1 MLIYYTVQKT
11 ILGDDIMNIA
21 ICDDDW
27 SAVCTIK
34 KFVDLYM
41 SERVIETNV
50 FTFVSGKEL
59 LDTHIRFDI
68 VFLDIEMPG
77 LNGLEIHKKLK
88 ERYMDTIDVFITSH
102 ETYIDDA
109 LRLLP
114 YGFIQKPVEKERFF
128 KVLAGLIEEYT
139 NQDEEIA
146 VRTNDGIIKIKKS
159 HIVYAAIERRKVV
172 IQTIETCI
180 EANEPFAYWKETLKD
195 KLFFQVHQS
204 YIVNMQYVKSIT
216 KTTATMSYINCTK
229 GTSETF
235 DIYVSS
241 RKSATF
247 RKIYFDY
254 IGGMKK

>member
-1 MLIYYTVQKT
+1 
-11 ILGDDIMNIA
+11 MNIA

-34 KFVDLYM
+34 KLVDMYM
-41 SERVIETNV
+41 SERVIETNIY
-50 FTFVSGKEL
+50 TFKSGKEL
-59 LDTHIRFDI
+59 LDAQIRYDI

-77 LNGLEIHKKLK
+77 INGLEVHKKLK
-88 ERYMDTIDVFITSH
+88 DRYMDTIDVFITSH
-102 ETYIDDA
+102 DSYIDDA

-128 KVLAGLIEEYT
+128 KVLTGLIQEYN

-159 HIVYAAIERRKVV
+159 HIVYAAIERRKVLL
-172 IQTIETCI
+172 QTLETCI
-180 EANEPFAYWKETLKD
+180 EANEPFSYWKEKLRD

-204 YIVNMQYVKSIT
+204 YIVNMRYVKSIT
-216 KTTATMSYINCTK
+216 KASATMSYINCAK
-229 GTSETF
+229 GTTETF

-241 RKSATF
+241 RKSAAF
-247 RKIYFDY
+247 RKVYFDF
-254 IGGMKK
+254 IGG

>member
-1 MLIYYTVQKT
+1 
-11 ILGDDIMNIA
+11 MNIA

-34 KFVDLYM
+34 KLVDIYM
-41 SERVIETNV
+41 SDKASETNIY
-50 FTFVSGKEL
+50 TFKSGKDL
-59 LDTHIRFDI
+59 LDAQIRYDI

-77 LNGLEIHKKLK
+77 INGLEVHKKLK

-102 ETYIDDA
+102 DSYIDDA

-128 KVLAGLIEEYT
+128 KVLSGLIKEYN

-159 HIVYAAIERRKVV
+159 HIVYAAIERRKVLL
-172 IQTIETCI
+172 QTLDTSI
-180 EANEPFAYWKETLKD
+180 EANEPFSYWKEKLKD

-204 YIVNMQYVKSIT
+204 YIVNMRYVKSIT
-216 KTTATMSYINCTK
+216 KVTATMSYINCAK
-229 GTSETF
+229 GTTETF

-241 RKSATF
+241 RKSAAF
-247 RKIYFDY
+247 KKVYFDF
-254 IGGMKK
+254 IGG

>member
-1 MLIYYTVQKT
+1 
-11 ILGDDIMNIA
+11 MNIA

-27 SAVCTIK
+27 TAVCSIK
-34 KFVDLYM
+34 KLVELYM
-41 SERVIETNV
+41 SDRIVETNI
-50 FTFVSGKEL
+50 FTFSSGKEL
-59 LDTHIRFDI
+59 LDAQIRYDI
-68 VFLDIEMPG
+68 VFLDIEMPEI
-77 LNGLEIHKKLK
+77 NGLEVHKKLK
-88 ERYMDTIDVFITSH
+88 DRYMDTIDVFITSH
-102 ETYIDDA
+102 DTYIDDA

-114 YGFIQKPVEKERFF
+114 YGFIQKPVDKERFF

-172 IQTIETCI
+172 LQTIETLI
-180 EANEPFAYWKETLKD
+180 ETNEPFGYWKEILKD

-216 KTTATMSYINCTK
+216 KTAATMSYINCTK
-229 GTSETF
+229 GTTETF
-235 DIYVSS
+235 NIYVSS

-247 RKIYFDY
+247 RKVYFDF
-254 IGGMKK
+254 IGGMRK